1 MTGSQIQLE
10 LFNFFLVPHLMCH
23 RTGCEVRK
31 ALKKQ
36 DLVNITAAHKTFS
49 PDIAYINEGFYV
61 CGVSLLRPK

>member
-1 MTGSQIQLE
+1 
-10 LFNFFLVPHLMCH
+10 MCH